1 MQHTWSSLQEHMHG
15 YSYVHRYKLLHPQ
28 QSCYKDNLWY
38 ANRYLAFCYLEDLL
52 SNMLWHVNNHGATH
66 IVLQWYKIFM
76 SLCAHV
82 LMT

>member
-1 MQHTWSSLQEHMHG
+1 MQHTWSSLQEHMYD
-15 YSYVHRYKLLHPQ
+15 YSYVHRYKLLHP
-28 QSCYKDNLWY
+28 DNLWY